1 VAEKHGSSQGAK
13 QNKVQDTS
21 LEIELDVE
29 ASYEAVRQIDSA
41 IVELLVRAG
50 GVDEETLY
58 GVELAVHEIC
68 TNIVEHAYGERPGGR
83 IAAYAIVEK
92 SGFRSKRR
100 LLVDLRDSGDVYAP
114 PPTTDEI
121 DLDTP
126 HEGGYGL
133 YLSRALMDE
142 VRYERQAL
150 GNRWQLSKRV

>member
-1 VAEKHGSSQGAK
+1 VAEKHGRAQGTE
-13 QNKVQDTS
+13 QNTVQDTS
-21 LEIELDVE
+21 LEIRLDVE

-83 IAAYAIVEK
+83 IAAHASVEK
-92 SGFRSKRR
+92 SSFRSKRR
-100 LLVDLRDSGDVYAP
+100 LLVELRDSGVAYTPAD
-114 PPTTDEI
+114 TNEI
-121 DLDTP
+121 DLNTP

-133 YLSRALMDE
+133 YLSRTLMDE